1 MSYTQIVG
9 TAKCRVAEDFD
20 LNQFLMSTADWI
32 GNNVDNQE
40 DENLSANDKEAL
52 WHYEDF
58 SHESVCSDLEGYLQ
72 LTGDQL
78 LINVD
83 SEEQNTMIW
92 DWLIDQVLHSVMV
105 SNIMEVNSASIDS
118 RMGVEC
124 SVCYYTKDGR
134 FFGSD
139 DVFSILEQSIPE
151 LST

>member
-1 MSYTQIVG
+1 MSYTQFIG

-52 WHYEDF
+52 YNYEDF
-58 SHESVCSDLEGYLQ
+58 SHEDVFSNLEGYLQ

-78 LINVD
+78 LIHVD

-124 SVCYYTKDGR
+124 SVCYYKKDGT
-134 FFGSD
+134 FIGSD
-139 DVFSILEQSIPE
+139 DVFDILEQTVLKP
-151 LST
+151 ST